1 MGLADSIKQHETFAA
16 RGKCKMCD
24 IIIGLSKDDAEALE
38 QALADKNRFTAP
50 AIKMI
55 LADEGISVSTDVIQ
69 KHRREK

>member
-1 MGLADSIKQHETFAA
+1 
-16 RGKCKMCD
+16 MCD